1 MPNILI
7 SILLYPSFFKGLI
20 VSLPRIMAL
29 FLKWG
34 DHIIDDRAHFRFSRI
49 NQFVVIGLNIWI
61 ILYGNQGRHI
71 YSCDNVAKSTKFVQ
85 TIPRTLLIP
94 KYATPFTYQVTKIPL
109 WSKLMPLYDQ
119 SAVMLS
125 EKGSDD
131 DQTYRGASNKK
142 NI

>member
-1 MPNILI
+1 MRVMSYRNPC
-7 SILLYPSFFKGLI
+7 
-20 VSLPRIMAL
+20 
-29 FLKWG
+29 W
-34 DHIIDDRAHFRFSRI
+34 
-49 NQFVVIGLNIWI
+49 
-61 ILYGNQGRHI
+61 HI
-71 YSCDNVAKSTKFVQ
+71 YSCDNIAKSTKFVQ

-131 DQTYRGASNKK
+131 DQTYRGTNNKK